1 MFAACLR
8 CLPAFAACLPMSV
21 CGVALRSLLKG
32 SGGVFLGTQRVSGK
46 AVCFLNCRKQTVFC
60 HDGKNSLGILEEP

>member
-1 MFAACLR
+1 
-8 CLPAFAACLPMSV
+8 MSV